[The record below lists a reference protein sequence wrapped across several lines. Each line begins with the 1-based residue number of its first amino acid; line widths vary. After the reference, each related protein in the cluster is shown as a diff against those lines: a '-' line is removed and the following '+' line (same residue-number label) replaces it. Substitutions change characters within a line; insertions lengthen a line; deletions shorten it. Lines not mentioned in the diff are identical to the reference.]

1 MSLITQCPACATM
14 FKVVPDQ
21 LRISDGWVRCGQCDE
36 VFDANA
42 YLYTE
47 PGASSEV
54 ETASSEVPASMDGTW
69 VAPSES
75 NAVSDTDGPDVAA
88 TAESF
93 DDTPAVATE
102 LDEIDLDVAID
113 IPAAQVPEVQSLDRV
128 MDLSPGL
135 PPDSIPQPEE
145 MSEAVVPSAPVP
157 RYAQAQV
164 KPSTN
169 ADPRKLSFMRQARKR
184 SLWQHIAVR
193 LSLGVLSLVLMGA
206 LALQI
211 VVLERDQ
218 IAATEPDSRAPLDAL
233 CEVVGCQIQPLRKI
247 DAVVIDSSA
256 FTKVQGDVYRLNFTL
271 KSTSAV
277 SLAMPALELTLT
289 DMQDQAVL
297 RRVVQAKE
305 LSASKT
311 VIEPGSEISVILP
324 LRVKTGADEPRV
336 SGYRL
341 LAFYP

>member
-1 MSLITQCPACATM
+1 M

-42 YLYTE
+42 YLFTE
-47 PGASSEV
+47 PDISTDLEADSSEAPMP
-54 ETASSEVPASMDGTW
+54 TDGAR
-69 VAPSES
+69 VSPLKFDARVD
-75 NAVSDTDGPDVAA
+75 VSDPAVGVVAEGVEDVPVIA
-88 TAESF
+88 TA
-93 DDTPAVATE
+93 
-102 LDEIDLDVAID
+102 LDEVDLDLAMEMPVA
-113 IPAAQVPEVQSLDRV
+113 EVQELQSLDQV

-135 PPDSIPQPEE
+135 PPDSIPQAAEV
-145 MSEAVVPSAPVP
+145 SEASVPSAPVP

-164 KPSTN
+164 KSGTN
-169 ADPRKLSFMRQARKR
+169 ADHRKLSFMRQARKR

-193 LSLGVLSLVLMGA
+193 LSLGVLSLVLLGA
-206 LALQI
+206 LTLQI
-211 VVLERDQ
+211 VVLERDR
-218 IAATEPDSRAPLDAL
+218 IAATEPNSRPPLDAL

-256 FTKVQGDVYRLNFTL
+256 FTKVQGDIYRLNFTL

-311 VIEPGSEISVILP
+311 VLEPGSEISVNLS
-324 LRVKTGADEPRV
+324 LRVKTDADEPRV